1 MERVCWLTIR
11 TSSSFST
18 HASKHPNDL
27 ICGPHCCVFNSTVYS
42 EGVKKKERKKNNNRL
57 GLPLHES
64 QPGGHLAVYQQLCSQ
79 YSYVT

>member
-42 EGVKKKERKKNNNRL
+42 EGVKRKERKTTT
-57 GLPLHES
+57 GLACLSMNHS
-64 QPGGHLAVYQQLCSQ
+64 QEVILLCISN
-79 YSYVT
+79 YVHSTAM